1 VDRAATRRAVI
12 SITDSWTCSGSGFIV
27 AAVFRGIAAASIAL
41 CIATCGDG
49 GRAALAAETFATPFS
64 TVEAPSTGEHAF
76 APLPQSIALDAR
88 KVALGARLFRDRR
101 VSGDGRVSCVD
112 CHMLDR
118 GGANGAPRSDLPG
131 RGPVAVNVP
140 SIFNMAFEFRFGWS
154 GRFEDIGEQLDA
166 AMALPAAMA
175 GDWSRAAAVIARDPS
190 IASAFAE
197 LYPDGTTG
205 RNLRDA
211 LAIYSLSLITP
222 NSRFDRYLRG
232 ELALSTDEQR
242 GYELF
247 REYGCASCH
256 QGINIGGNM
265 LQRFGVMRSYF
276 DERGDVA
283 PADMGLFVASK
294 REEDRYV
301 FRVPSLRNVALTA
314 PYFHDGSASSLEQ
327 AATVMARYQ
336 LGRDLNE
343 AQANDIAAFLRTLT
357 GELNGV
363 PL

>member
-1 VDRAATRRAVI
+1 
-12 SITDSWTCSGSGFIV
+12 
-27 AAVFRGIAAASIAL
+27 
-41 CIATCGDG
+41 
-49 GRAALAAETFATPFS
+49 
-64 TVEAPSTGEHAF
+64 
-76 APLPQSIALDAR
+76 
-88 KVALGARLFRDRR
+88 
-101 VSGDGRVSCVD
+101 
-112 CHMLDR
+112 MLDR

-276 DERGDVA
+276 DERGDVT

>member
-1 VDRAATRRAVI
+1 MLFEAI
-12 SITDSWTCSGSGFIV
+12 SITTGWTAARSSPIF
-27 AAVFRGIAAASIAL
+27 AAVFRGIATASIAVF
-41 CIATCGDG
+41 IVTCRGGDVPTP
-49 GRAALAAETFATPFS
+49 AADTFATPFS
-64 TVEAPSTGEHAF
+64 TIEAPSTGEHAL

-88 KVALGARLFRDRR
+88 KVALGARLYRDRR
-101 VSGDGRVSCVD
+101 VSGDGRVACQD

-118 GGANGAPRSDLPG
+118 GGANGAPRSELSG

-140 SIFNMAFEFRFGWS
+140 SIFNMAFDFRFGWS

-166 AMALPAAMA
+166 AMLSPAAMA
-175 GDWSRAAAVIARDPS
+175 GSWPRAAAALARDS
-190 IASAFAE
+190 SLVSAFSGV
-197 LYPDGTTG
+197 YPDGL
-205 RNLRDA
+205 RANNVRDA

-232 ELALSTDEQR
+232 ELALSGDEQR

-247 REYGCASCH
+247 REYGCVSCH
-256 QGINIGGNM
+256 QGINVGGNM

-276 DERGDVA
+276 DERGGVV
-283 PADMGLFVASK
+283 PADTGLYAATK
-294 REEDRYV
+294 LEEDRYV

-314 PYFHDGSASSLEQ
+314 PYFHDASAASLEQ

-343 AQANDIAAFLRTLT
+343 AQASDIATFLRTLT
-357 GELNGV
+357 GELHGV